1 MRKALPLLVI
11 LTLLFAVAACGGNG
25 STEEPTP
32 TATMSPEPTASPTEE
47 PTSTPTPEPT
57 ASPTASPTPTATQ
70 DSDAVEAVLADVM
83 PNLVVA
89 FAEADGEWLSYAK
102 SDIPKL
108 NNLTKGRAYYF
119 YAIESVIV
127 TDTFALNDGW
137 NPMRGWTESTASVS
151 EAMGDYQDSII
162 VIVGW
167 NDTTQGWTLYQ
178 SPALGNLT
186 EIEEGQTYYTFEAK
200 EGDPVSATWNKKVR

>member
-1 MRKALPLLVI
+1 MKKALPLLVI
-11 LTLLFAVAACGGNG
+11 LTLLLAVAACGGNG

-32 TATMSPEPTASPTEE
+32 TATMSPEPTESPTEE

-57 ASPTASPTPTATQ
+57 ESPTASPTPTVTP
-70 DSDAVEAVLADVM
+70 DSDAIEAVLADVM

-102 SDIPKL
+102 PDIPKL

-127 TDTFALNDGW
+127 TDSFALNDGW
-137 NPMRGWTESTASVS
+137 NPMRGWTESTSSVS
-151 EAMGDYQDSII
+151 EAMGDYQDSVI
-162 VIVGW
+162 VVVGW

-186 EIEEGQTYYTFEAK
+186 EIEVGQTYYTFEAK
-200 EGDPVSATWNKKVR
+200 AGDPVSATWNTKVR